1 MTNSQTAF
9 EFLSGL
15 KDSSIIQD
23 DIIFGDGA
31 DATLMQFDNGSW
43 IPRLKARV
51 TELGKTLYG
60 KGADYT
66 FPLDLLL
73 QQLEGLRQA
82 QTQAS
87 NNINVPHNWPA
98 QVMLDVGV
106 PYYTILATYESF
118 RVHNVFI
125 DSTPYFQHFVWIC
138 ELLDLWVK
146 NALSS
151 NDFSVH
157 GSANNAATQLVRAI
171 NQDGLLDQIEVLK
184 STLEGMNRD
193 EPNTVEQ
200 IYTRLS
206 DIQGTLKNH
215 FL

>member
-1 MTNSQTAF
+1 
-9 EFLSGL
+9 
-15 KDSSIIQD
+15 
-23 DIIFGDGA
+23 
-31 DATLMQFDNGSW
+31 
-43 IPRLKARV
+43 
-51 TELGKTLYG
+51 
-60 KGADYT
+60 
-66 FPLDLLL
+66 
-73 QQLEGLRQA
+73 
-82 QTQAS
+82 
-87 NNINVPHNWPA
+87 
-98 QVMLDVGV
+98 
-106 PYYTILATYESF
+106 
-118 RVHNVFI
+118 
-125 DSTPYFQHFVWIC
+125 VWIC